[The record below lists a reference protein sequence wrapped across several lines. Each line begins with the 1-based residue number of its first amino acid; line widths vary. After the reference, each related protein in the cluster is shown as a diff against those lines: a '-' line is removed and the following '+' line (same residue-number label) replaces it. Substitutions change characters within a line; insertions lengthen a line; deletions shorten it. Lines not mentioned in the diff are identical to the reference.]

1 MDKHDPLTPTT
12 SLQVHPAGNANELAQ
27 QLARHIAR
35 RLREAI
41 NVRGHGVL
49 AVSGGKS
56 PVAMFEQL
64 QLQSVEWARVSV
76 LLVDERCVPH
86 DHPDSNTALV
96 RTHLLQG
103 PVASARFVPFFDHVP
118 STLSDSALEALA
130 DGANHRLAALPWP
143 MDLAVLGMGEDG
155 HTASIFP
162 RAPGLARALHGS
174 GPVTWQRPPATAHAR
189 LTLTLPALL
198 ATRELALSI
207 TGANKLAVYQQA
219 RLGADESLPV
229 SLVLHQHLTPLSV
242 WLA

>member
-1 MDKHDPLTPTT
+1 MSPHDDTMPTS
-12 SLQVHPAGNANELAQ
+12 SLQVHPAGSADELAQ
-27 QLARHIAR
+27 ALARHIAH
-35 RLREAI
+35 RLRNAI
-41 NVRGHGVL
+41 DARGHAVL

-56 PVAMFEQL
+56 PVALFEQL
-64 QLQSVEWARVSV
+64 RQQPLPWAHVSV

-86 DHPDSNTALV
+86 SHADSNTALV
-96 RTHLLQG
+96 RQHLLQG
-103 PVASARFVPFFDHVP
+103 AAASARFVPFFDDLP
-118 STLSDSALEALA
+118 ATLDDPALDALA
-130 DGANHRLAALPWP
+130 EGANQRLAAHPWP

-162 RAPGLARALHGS
+162 HAPGLARALHGS
-174 GPVTWQRPPATAHAR
+174 GPVTWQRPPAAAHAR

-198 ATRELALSI
+198 TTRELALSI

-229 SLVLHQHLTPLSV
+229 SLVLNQHLTPLSV